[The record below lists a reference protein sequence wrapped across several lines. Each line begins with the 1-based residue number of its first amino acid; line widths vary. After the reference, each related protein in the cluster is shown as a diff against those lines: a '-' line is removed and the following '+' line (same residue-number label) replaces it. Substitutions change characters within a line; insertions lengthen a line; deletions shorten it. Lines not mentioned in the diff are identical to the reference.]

1 MCPNGRDMLLTE
13 RDIPLKGRDM
23 LLTGRDILLTERDMP
38 LTGRDMFCERDILPD
53 GKAIC
58 P

>member
-1 MCPNGRDMLLTE
+1 MLLTERDMLLTE
-13 RDIPLKGRDM
+13 RDM
-23 LLTGRDILLTERDMP
+23 LLTE
-38 LTGRDMFCERDILPD
+38 RDMFCERDILPD